1 MAQGGGHLRVPVRGS
16 QGRATPHSHCCPHG
30 SQLCLLAHTP
40 VLWAGDGPW
49 QRCVPAPCLSCH
61 LHLARTS
68 SARAGPVPGR
78 THHLAPNG
86 PHVLLL
92 CQPVLILWVGRVLQ

>member
-1 MAQGGGHLRVPVRGS
+1 MAQCREHLRVPARDS
-16 QGRATPHSHCCPHG
+16 QGRATPPSHHCRRG

-40 VLWAGDGPW
+40 VMWAGDGPW
-49 QRCVPAPCLSCH
+49 QCCVPMPCLSCH
-61 LHLARTS
+61 RHLARGS

-92 CQPVLILWVGRVLQ
+92 CQPVLILRVGRILQ